1 LRDSVGVRYA
11 ASEIFSA
18 RLQRAILGP
27 YRGTDVR
34 LADLL
39 TIDRVRTDLDVRDK
53 AAALRALAE
62 LFADAER
69 GGHSVD
75 DTVHALLEREALAST
90 GVGSGV
96 AIPHGR
102 LTGLDK
108 TVASLAIAPKGLEF
122 EAIDGEP
129 VHILV
134 CILAPRDGGT
144 HGASDHLK
152 ALARISRALRSELT
166 RARLRESTSPQAAL
180 DALLHADA

>member
-1 LRDSVGVRYA
+1 M
-11 ASEIFSA
+11 
-18 RLQRAILGP
+18 
-27 YRGTDVR
+27 R

-39 TIDRVRTDLDVRDK
+39 TIDRVRTDLHVRDK
-53 AAALRALAE
+53 AGALRALAE
-62 LFADAER
+62 LFANPER

-75 DTVHALLEREALAST
+75 ETVHALLEREALAST

-102 LTGLDK
+102 LTGLEK
-108 TVASLAIAPKGLEF
+108 TVASLAIAPEGIEF
-122 EAIDGEP
+122 DAIDGEP

-166 RARLRESTSPQAAL
+166 RARLRESGSPQAAL
-180 DALLHADA
+180 DAILQGDG

>member
-1 LRDSVGVRYA
+1 M
-11 ASEIFSA
+11 
-18 RLQRAILGP
+18 
-27 YRGTDVR
+27 R

-39 TIDRVRTDLDVRDK
+39 TIDRVRTDLDVPDK
-53 AAALRALAE
+53 AGALRALAD
-62 LFADAER
+62 LFANAER

-75 DTVHALLEREALAST
+75 ETVHALLEREALAST

-122 EAIDGEP
+122 DAIDGEP

-166 RARLRESTSPQAAL
+166 RARLRESGSPQAAL
-180 DALLHADA
+180 DALLQADG